1 MPSGSALFTHNVS
14 NVPLLGFERLTD
26 CKESGQK
33 IGESEGKPM
42 ADLRVYTDDGDQDDE
57 TLGYRGFT
65 GEPKQREWMMTEVG
79 QIQFVNDSGMSWAE
93 RAALIKHIERT
104 RL

>member
-1 MPSGSALFTHNVS
+1 MRPFCIS
-14 NVPLLGFERLTD
+14 
-26 CKESGQK
+26 KESSQK
-33 IGESEGKPM
+33 IGNAEEKPM
-42 ADLRVYTDDGDQDDE
+42 ADLRVYTDDGDQDGGR
-57 TLGYRGFT
+57 LGYSGFT

-79 QIQFVNDSGMSWAE
+79 QIRFVNDSGMSWAE

>member
-1 MPSGSALFTHNVS
+1 MRPFCIS
-14 NVPLLGFERLTD
+14 
-26 CKESGQK
+26 KESSQK
-33 IGESEGKPM
+33 IGDSERETM
-42 ADLRVYTDDGDQDDE
+42 AELRVYTDDGDQDGG
-57 TLGYRGFT
+57 TLGYSGFT

>member
-1 MPSGSALFTHNVS
+1 MSAISRQTRRRKLRRY
-14 NVPLLGFERLTD
+14 GRLID
-26 CKESGQK
+26 CKESGHK
-33 IGESEGKPM
+33 IGDLERKPM
-42 ADLRVYTDDGDQDDE
+42 TDLRIYTDDGDQDGG
-57 TLGYRGFT
+57 TLGYSGFA

>member
-1 MPSGSALFTHNVS
+1 VRRY
-14 NVPLLGFERLTD
+14 ERLTD

-33 IGESEGKPM
+33 IGESGGKPM
-42 ADLRVYTDDGDQDDE
+42 ADLRVYTDDGDQDGGM
-57 TLGYRGFT
+57 LGYSGFT
-65 GEPKQREWMMTEVG
+65 GEPKQREWMMTDVG

>member
-1 MPSGSALFTHNVS
+1 
-14 NVPLLGFERLTD
+14 
-26 CKESGQK
+26 
-33 IGESEGKPM
+33 M
-42 ADLRVYTDDGDQDDE
+42 ADLRVYADDGDQDGG
-57 TLGYRGFT
+57 TLGYSGFT

-79 QIQFVNDSGMSWAE
+79 QIQFANDSGMSWAE

>member
-1 MPSGSALFTHNVS
+1 
-14 NVPLLGFERLTD
+14 
-26 CKESGQK
+26 
-33 IGESEGKPM
+33 M
-42 ADLRVYTDDGDQDDE
+42 AELRVYTDDGDQDGG
-57 TLGYRGFT
+57 TLGYSGFT

-79 QIQFVNDSGMSWAE
+79 QIQFVNDGGMSWAE